1 MNAALTYDGRDLVSG
16 ECLKFGVENGKICSI
31 QPSTETDIPFI
42 VPGFVDLQV
51 NGFNGFDLNSD
62 ILVPETVEGLS
73 EALCRKGVSTFLP
86 TLITASVD
94 DLCQRLAA
102 IKLSVETL
110 PKSKSMIAGIHIEG
124 PSVSPLD
131 GPRGA
136 HPKEHVRPP
145 SVDEYEQWQEAAD
158 GLIKLITLAPEING
172 TEAFIKHVT
181 SGGVRVALG
190 HCDATEQ
197 DIKMAVD
204 AGATLATHL
213 GNGIAATLPRHPNAI
228 WAQLAEDRMSASF
241 IADGH
246 HLPRSALI
254 TMIRAKSIERS
265 ILVSD
270 SVVFAGME
278 PGKYTSPIGG
288 DVEVSKSGRVS
299 IAGTPY
305 LAGSGASLMDIVCG
319 FPEHTGLNLRKA
331 VEMACYNPAKYL
343 GLDIGLTVGASAD
356 FILFDFDGSS
366 VNVIPREIV
375 FQGVSVGP

>member
-1 MNAALTYDGRDLVSG
+1 MNTALTYDGRDLVSG
-16 ECLKFGVENGKICSI
+16 ESLKFGIENGKICSI
-31 QPSTETDIPFI
+31 QPCDKSNIPFI

-51 NGFNGFDLNSD
+51 NGFNGFDLNSG
-62 ILVPETVEGLS
+62 ILEPETVEGLS
-73 EALCRKGVSTFLP
+73 EALCRNGVSTYLP
-86 TLITASVD
+86 TLITTCVD
-94 DLCQRLAA
+94 NFCQRLAA

-110 PKSKSMIAGIHIEG
+110 PKSKSMVAGIHVEG

-136 HPKEHVRPP
+136 HPKKHVRPP
-145 SVDEYEQWQEAAD
+145 SVDEYKQWQEAAD
-158 GLIKLITLAPEING
+158 GLVKLITLAPEISG
-172 TEAFIKHVT
+172 TEEFIKYVT
-181 SGGVRVALG
+181 SDGVRVALG
-190 HCDATEQ
+190 HSDATEQ

-213 GNGIAATLPRHPNAI
+213 GNGIAATIPRHPNAI

-254 TMIRAKSIERS
+254 SMIRAKGIERS

-278 PGKYTSPIGG
+278 PGKYTSSIGG
-288 DVEVSKSGRVS
+288 DVEVSESGCVS

-305 LAGSGASLMDIVCG
+305 LAGSGASLLDIVCG
-319 FPEHTGLNLRKA
+319 FPERTGLSLKNA

-343 GLDIGLTVGASAD
+343 GLDIGLTIGASAD
-356 FILFDFDGSS
+356 FILFDYDGSS
-366 VNVIPREIV
+366 VNVTPREIV